1 MSDGSGDMSDTGAGV
16 HGKDEQ
22 GLTALHRA
30 AGLGDRAAV
39 RGLLAR
45 GADPVVLDS
54 RAGAS
59 PMHHAAQSGNVEVAR
74 LLLDAGAFLN
84 LQAPKNG
91 VTPLMAAVWYRKP
104 DLVAFLLQQPEINI
118 ELRAM
123 FGATAA
129 ELIGFGA
136 RADDVSAQQQ
146 SEKLRQLFADYQ
158 QRRDRQLA
166 VQPLFLPLTDPD
178 VAQHHKADR
187 VRVLLDAADQLEV
200 DTVSPMLSSG
210 SDGHTPLLVAARDGN
225 ADAVA
230 ALLAAGADQTAVD
243 HYMAAVPAHKA
254 AYGGHAEVIRVL
266 AEAPGF
272 DSIKNAQGPF
282 NGYTPLHDAVWHGHL
297 AAAEA
302 LVNAGART
310 DISGLDGKTAIDLA
324 REHGYHD
331 IVDLLQPAGRQQT

>member
-1 MSDGSGDMSDTGAGV
+1 MSDGSGDMSDTGASV

-22 GLTALHRA
+22 GLTALYRA

-54 RAGAS
+54 RSGAS

-84 LQAPKNG
+84 LQAGDTPKNG

-146 SEKLRQLFADYQ
+146 SE
-158 QRRDRQLA
+158 
-166 VQPLFLPLTDPD
+166 
-178 VAQHHKADR
+178 
-187 VRVLLDAADQLEV
+187 
-200 DTVSPMLSSG
+200 
-210 SDGHTPLLVAARDGN
+210 
-225 ADAVA
+225 
-230 ALLAAGADQTAVD
+230 
-243 HYMAAVPAHKA
+243 
-254 AYGGHAEVIRVL
+254 
-266 AEAPGF
+266 EAP
-272 DSIKNAQGPF
+272 SALRRLP
-282 NGYTPLHDAVWHGHL
+282 
-297 AAAEA
+297 AAP
-302 LVNAGART
+302 R
-310 DISGLDGKTAIDLA
+310 
-324 REHGYHD
+324 
-331 IVDLLQPAGRQQT
+331 